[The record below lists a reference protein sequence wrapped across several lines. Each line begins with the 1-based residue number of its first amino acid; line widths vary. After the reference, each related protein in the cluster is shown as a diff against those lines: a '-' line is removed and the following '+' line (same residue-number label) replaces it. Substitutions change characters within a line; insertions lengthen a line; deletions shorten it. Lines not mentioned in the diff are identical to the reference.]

1 MTFEYRDV
9 PNSPAF
15 TLDVH
20 KVYCAIR
27 QDLDLHAVGGIQE
40 HVFLQMEKATTEA
53 DRRVLEAINK
63 TKDEY
68 TVRLDSLAQKNDATT
83 TRNQELVD
91 RIHAFELLNK

>member
-1 MTFEYRDV
+1 
-9 PNSPAF
+9 
-15 TLDVH
+15 
-20 KVYCAIR
+20 
-27 QDLDLHAVGGIQE
+27 
-40 HVFLQMEKATTEA
+40 MEKATTEA